1 MNVMVHENFMI
12 LHRHF
17 ILPRESGKV
26 VGTLGI
32 EVFRLLLNSDSIFG
46 LSMLSTDENFM
57 KKKREKMKLFKF

>member
-32 EVFRLLLNSDSIFG
+32 EGFRLLLYSDSIFG

-57 KKKREKMKLFKF
+57 KKNEKKMKILKK